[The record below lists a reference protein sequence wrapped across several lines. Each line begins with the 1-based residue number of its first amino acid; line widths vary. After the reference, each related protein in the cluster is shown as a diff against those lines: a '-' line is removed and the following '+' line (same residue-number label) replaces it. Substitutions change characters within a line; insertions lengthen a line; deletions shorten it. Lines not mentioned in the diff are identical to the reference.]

1 MKAYVDRAVR
11 RHADLA
17 SLQVWTQMALRTV
30 LLIAFLWTLLTLAL
44 VWYWTG
50 YYGGLAAHQYFG
62 SWFLAWLLTQA
73 IPLTFASLPYH
84 GRRYT
89 IASMYDFLNHR
100 YYLGGSFAGWFW
112 HYAPWGAVITAFVV
126 GACLLIIFPL
136 RGGDGDEYVRGT
148 DVIPCR
154 RLRRDLRGDGVEL
167 GGILIPCKLE
177 SQHFLLVGAPGSGK
191 STAIR
196 RVLRQIEARGD
207 SAVVLDPEC
216 EYLPEF
222 FRPKRG
228 DLILNPLDTRCPA
241 WTPWS
246 ELRPSS
252 EAMDAEALASALV
265 PDPANTFSQ
274 GGADYF
280 FRQSARTL
288 IVGLL
293 EAVKSRKPGEIPKLL
308 ALPRAKLKEALRGT
322 PAEALIDPGAHEQG
336 AGIVATAFNATS
348 SFRHLPQSAE
358 QDWSALEWAR
368 TREGWLFLS
377 STEDSREAA
386 LPLQSVWLD
395 CIVRRLMADDGS
407 RGKVWIIADEL
418 PVLRRQAELETLVVR
433 GRKRG
438 LCAVLGLQAITQL
451 RAIYGHDQTA
461 TLAAAPATKLIL
473 RTGEAETARWS
484 SAQIGEREVTRGLVG
499 QNTRMGESD
508 DVFTIHPHRQVE
520 SVALASEI
528 QMLRPFEGYL
538 CITGYRRAK
547 VTIPYLAPLRHH
559 SAFICRTEPA
569 GLPPNLDPPNDHN
582 RPVFVP
588 PGGSDTRPPRPPRRL
603 RA

>member
-1 MKAYVDRAVR
+1 
-11 RHADLA
+11 
-17 SLQVWTQMALRTV
+17 
-30 LLIAFLWTLLTLAL
+30 
-44 VWYWTG
+44 
-50 YYGGLAAHQYFG
+50 
-62 SWFLAWLLTQA
+62 
-73 IPLTFASLPYH
+73 
-84 GRRYT
+84 
-89 IASMYDFLNHR
+89 MYDFLNRR

-112 HYAPWGAVITAFVV
+112 HYAPWGAVITALIV
-126 GACLLIIFPL
+126 GACLLIIFPP

-148 DVIPCR
+148 DVIPSR

-167 GGILIPCKLE
+167 GGILIPRKLE
-177 SQHFLLVGAPGSGK
+177 SQHFLFVGAPGSGK

-196 RVLRQIEARGD
+196 RMLRQIEARGE

-222 FRPKRG
+222 FRPERG

-241 WTPWS
+241 WSPWS
-246 ELRPSS
+246 ELRPGS

-274 GGADYF
+274 GGADFF

-293 EAVKSRKPGEIPKLL
+293 DAVKSREPGEIPKLL

-322 PAEALIDPGAHEQG
+322 PAEVLIDPGAHEQG

-358 QDWSALEWAR
+358 QAWSALEWAG

-484 SAQIGEREVTRGLVG
+484 SAQIGEREVSRGLVG
-499 QNTRMGESD
+499 QSTRMGESRD
-508 DVFTIHPHRQVE
+508 GFTIHPHRQVE

-547 VTIPYLAPLRHH
+547 VTIPYLAPLRRHPG
-559 SAFICRTEPA
+559 FICRTEPA
-569 GLPPNLDPPNDHN
+569 GLPPNLDPPND
-582 RPVFVP
+582 RSGPVFVP
-588 PGGSDTRPPRPPRRL
+588 PGSSDTRPPRTPRRL